1 MERSVDMKTACR
13 IATAIALSLGLLGS
27 AAAWADAR
35 VKVDG
40 NDAILRVV
48 AEIGAD
54 VDRDTAWSVLTDYN
68 RWSQFVPDLLVSRV
82 ISRPGE
88 PLRLEQ
94 RGRIPVL
101 PNLPLVMILAV
112 EETPPSVIRLQRT
125 AGNVRNLVGEWHIQG
140 KGPVRL
146 VYRAVVEAGFPVPPE
161 LSMDIF
167 RAEAKTRLEA
177 MAREMTRR
185 AGGKP

>member
-1 MERSVDMKTACR
+1 MKTVRRLAA
-13 IATAIALSLGLLGS
+13 ATALSLAFLGG
-27 AAAWADAR
+27 APALADAR
-35 VKVDG
+35 VRVDG
-40 NDAILRVV
+40 NAAILRVV
-48 AEIGAD
+48 AEISAD
-54 VDRDTAWSVLTDYN
+54 VDRDMAWSVLTDYG
-68 RWSQFVPDLLVSRV
+68 RWSEFVPDLLVSRV

-94 RGRIPVL
+94 RGRIPLL

-112 EETPPSVIRLQRT
+112 EESPPSVIRLQRT

-146 VYRAVVEAGFPVPPE
+146 VYRAVVEPGFPVPPE

>member
-1 MERSVDMKTACR
+1 MKGNADMKTPR
-13 IATAIALSLGLLGS
+13 RMATAAVLSLGLLGC
-27 AAAWADAR
+27 AGAWAEAK

-40 NDAILRVV
+40 NAAILRVV
-48 AEIGAD
+48 AEINAD
-54 VDRDTAWSVLTDYN
+54 VDRAVAWGVLTDYN
-68 RWSQFVPDLLVSRV
+68 RWSEFVPDLVVSRV

-88 PLRLEQ
+88 SLRLEQ
-94 RGRIPVL
+94 RGHFPSL
-101 PNLPLVMILAV
+101 PNLPLVMIIAV
-112 EETPPSVIRLQRT
+112 EESPPSVIRLQRV
-125 AGNVRNLVGEWHIQG
+125 AGNVRNLVGEWQIQG

-146 VYRAVVEAGFPVPPE
+146 IYRAVVEPGMPVPPE

-177 MAREMTRR
+177 MAREMARR